1 MQSEKWTASREGLVD
16 DSQIE
21 LLTKK
26 ERTLEAEIV
35 RLQDEGMT
43 AQAAN
48 KQADLDAV
56 RAELQRHY
64 RETW

>member
-1 MQSEKWTASREGLVD
+1 VD

-26 ERTLEAEIV
+26 ERALEAEIV
-35 RLQDEGMT
+35 KLQDEGMT
-43 AQAAN
+43 AQAAS

-56 RAELQRHY
+56 REELKKRY

>member
-1 MQSEKWTASREGLVD
+1 VD

-26 ERTLEAEIV
+26 ERALESEIK

-48 KQADLDAV
+48 KQGDLDAV
-56 RAELQRHY
+56 RAELKKKY

>member
-1 MQSEKWTASREGLVD
+1 VD

-21 LLTKK
+21 LLTKN
-26 ERTLEAEIV
+26 ERLLETEIIKL
-35 RLQDEGMT
+35 RDEGMP
-43 AQAAN
+43 AQAAS

-56 RAELQRHY
+56 RAELKKQY